1 MYIHRITC
9 YTVYLIVQ
17 QCLVCTRSKP
27 CTFPLGDIDSSE
39 QLSGG
44 SVTEKFNLQIHR
56 VIPLHD
62 DKQHELKQVHCVLL
76 RFITQLKVIYHLY
89 RYSGVP

>member
-1 MYIHRITC
+1 MK
-9 YTVYLIVQ
+9 L
-17 QCLVCTRSKP
+17 
-27 CTFPLGDIDSSE
+27 PLGDIDSSE

-56 VIPLHD
+56 VIPLHA

-76 RFITQLKVIYHLY
+76 QFITQLKVIYHLY
-89 RYSGVP
+89 RYNCVPYCSWEIVWHCYPMRARMREAGVE